1 MAGRVVIIIRIDP
14 ALVFSARAVH
24 ARNDSALNQNHM
36 SYLLIFCTV
45 SLLII
50 LHELGHL
57 LAAKWLGIPIA
68 RFSVGL
74 GPKLWGCKIGET
86 EYWLSLIPCG
96 GYVLP
101 AMKDEEAFDKIPL
114 PSRILF
120 ALGGPAANILGA
132 FVCLSL
138 MNIVRLGFSA
148 NSVLCLPLEQI
159 CQMAMQ
165 IGVAIPLLFSQP
177 ENLSGIVGIVAAGGT
192 LVGLSL
198 VKLLQFSVLLNVN
211 LAVFNLLPILP
222 LDGGKIVMGLL
233 RKIYLPLRRL
243 EVPLTVGGWVLLA
256 GLTLYATALDLVRV
270 AHGMLG

>member
-1 MAGRVVIIIRIDP
+1 MVGRHP
-14 ALVFSARAVH
+14 ALEFSARAVH
-24 ARNDSALNQNHM
+24 ARNNSPSNQNQNHM

-50 LHELGHL
+50 LHELGHF
-57 LAAKWLGIPIA
+57 LAAKRLGIPIA

-74 GPKLWGCKIGET
+74 GPKVWGFKMGKT

-114 PSRILF
+114 KNRILF
-120 ALGGPAANILGA
+120 SLAGPAANILGA
-132 FVCLSL
+132 FLGLSL
-138 MNIVRLGFSA
+138 MNIIKLGCSVNSA
-148 NSVLCLPLEQI
+148 IILPLEQI
-159 CQMAMQ
+159 WQMAVQ
-165 IGVAIPLLFSQP
+165 IGAAIPLLFSQP
-177 ENLSGIVGIVAAGGT
+177 EHLSGIVGIVAAGST
-192 LVGLSL
+192 LVGLSF

-233 RKIYLPLRRL
+233 RKIHQPLRRL
-243 EVPLTVGGWVLLA
+243 EVPLTLAGWVLLA
-256 GLTLYATALDLVRV
+256 GLTLYATALDLARV
-270 AHGMLG
+270 AHGISG

>member
-1 MAGRVVIIIRIDP
+1 
-14 ALVFSARAVH
+14 
-24 ARNDSALNQNHM
+24 M

-57 LAAKWLGIPIA
+57 LTAKRMGIPIA
-68 RFSVGL
+68 RFSLGL
-74 GPKLWGCKIGET
+74 GPKVWGFKMGET

-96 GYVLP
+96 GYVMP
-101 AMKDEEAFDKIPL
+101 AMKEAEAFDKIPL
-114 PSRILF
+114 RSRILF

-132 FVCLSL
+132 FLCLSL
-138 MNIVRLGFSA
+138 MNISKLGC
-148 NSVLCLPLEQI
+148 SVDSIIYLPLEKI
-159 CQMAMQ
+159 WQMALQ
-165 IGVAIPLLFSQP
+165 IGAAIPLLFSQP
-177 ENLSGIVGIVAAGGT
+177 GHLSGIVGIVAAGGAH
-192 LVGLSL
+192 VGLSF

-233 RKIYLPLRRL
+233 RKIHQPLRRL

-256 GLTLYATALDLVRV
+256 GLTLYATALDLARV

>member
-1 MAGRVVIIIRIDP
+1 
-14 ALVFSARAVH
+14 
-24 ARNDSALNQNHM
+24 M

-57 LAAKWLGIPIA
+57 LVAKRLRIPIA

-74 GPKLWGCKIGET
+74 GPKVWGFKMGET

-96 GYVLP
+96 GYVMP
-101 AMKDEEAFDKIPL
+101 GMEDEEAFDKKPL
-114 PSRILF
+114 KRRILF

-132 FVCLSL
+132 FLCLSV
-138 MNIVRLGFSA
+138 MNIVRLGCSV
-148 NSVLCLPLEQI
+148 NSVIYLPLEQI
-159 CQMAMQ
+159 WQMA
-165 IGVAIPLLFSQP
+165 IRVGAAIPLLFSQP
-177 ENLSGIVGIVAAGGT
+177 GHLSGIVGIVAAGGT
-192 LVGLSL
+192 LVGVSF

-233 RKIYLPLRRL
+233 RKICQPLRRL

-270 AHGMLG
+270 AHGMLA

>member
-1 MAGRVVIIIRIDP
+1 
-14 ALVFSARAVH
+14 
-24 ARNDSALNQNHM
+24 M

-50 LHELGHL
+50 LHELGHF
-57 LAAKWLGIPIA
+57 LAAKRMGIPIA

-74 GPKLWGCKIGET
+74 GPKVWGFKMGET

-96 GYVLP
+96 GYVMP

-114 PSRILF
+114 KSRILF
-120 ALGGPAANILGA
+120 SLGGPAANILGA
-132 FVCLSL
+132 FLCLAL
-138 MNIVRLGFSA
+138 MNIAKLGC
-148 NSVLCLPLEQI
+148 SVHSVIYLPLEQI
-159 CQMAMQ
+159 CQMALQ
-165 IGVAIPLLFSQP
+165 IGTAIPLLFSQP
-177 ENLSGIVGIVAAGGT
+177 ENLSGIVGIVAAGGAH
-192 LVGLSL
+192 VGLSF

-233 RKIYLPLRRL
+233 RKMYQPLQRL
-243 EVPLTVGGWVLLA
+243 ELPLTVGGWVLLA
-256 GLTLYATALDLVRV
+256 GLILYATALDLARV

>member
-1 MAGRVVIIIRIDP
+1 
-14 ALVFSARAVH
+14 
-24 ARNDSALNQNHM
+24 M

-50 LHELGHL
+50 LHELGHF
-57 LAAKWLGIPIA
+57 LAAKRMGIPIA

-74 GPKLWGCKIGET
+74 GPKVWGFKIGET

-96 GYVLP
+96 GYVMP
-101 AMKDEEAFDKIPL
+101 ALNDEEAFDKIPL
-114 PSRILF
+114 KSRILF

-132 FVCLSL
+132 FFCLSL
-138 MNIVRLGFSA
+138 MNIMERGV
-148 NSVLCLPLEQI
+148 SVHSVIYLPLEQI

-165 IGVAIPLLFSQP
+165 MGAAIPSLFSQP
-177 ENLSGIVGIVAAGGT
+177 ENLSGIVGIVAAGGA
-192 LVGLSL
+192 LVGLSF

-233 RKIYLPLRRL
+233 RKIYQPLRRL
-243 EVPLTVGGWVLLA
+243 ELPLTVGGWVLLA
-256 GLTLYATALDLVRV
+256 GLTLYVTALDLARM
-270 AHGMLG
+270 AHGMFA